1 MANRINV
8 DPSSIPQLDSTP
20 QSKQNI
26 LFEQIG
32 TTGAISKSNVF
43 EIELASGASEDP
55 INPLPDLDD

>member
-1 MANRINV
+1 MANKINK
-8 DPSSIPQLDSTP
+8 DPSTIVSLDSTP

-32 TTGAISKSNVF
+32 TTTAISKTNVF

-55 INPLPDLDD
+55 INPLPDIDE